1 METGHSYKQL
11 VRAKLAR
18 NGFFVLSLLLA
29 VICVFQQINFSRAI
43 GTDRTVLKSQ
53 FIGDNCYAW
62 VNNFAASKCYLEGLA
77 FGDIITLMNLH
88 PSNGKVVQDRMLAR
102 THASFKNNMKK
113 WIYDQV
119 NAIRNQ
125 QYSFAFYVSDVIAD
139 EQTKLVYVKGTLNP
153 KIGTKNLDPEEATW
167 AVRYEIVNGEALISD
182 FYEYQPKSKG
192 AKK

>member
-1 METGHSYKQL
+1 
-11 VRAKLAR
+11 
-18 NGFFVLSLLLA
+18 
-29 VICVFQQINFSRAI
+29 
-43 GTDRTVLKSQ
+43 
-53 FIGDNCYAW
+53 
-62 VNNFAASKCYLEGLA
+62 
-77 FGDIITLMNLH
+77 
-88 PSNGKVVQDRMLAR
+88 
-102 THASFKNNMKK
+102 
-113 WIYDQV
+113 V

-192 AKK
+192 ANR